1 MLALQAVGVNTLDS
15 SVFLWLNLGRDAP
28 EALVWLAMACS
39 RWLPA
44 VLLMALLPLA
54 ALGGPRGRRTVWL
67 ALLGMGLAWAAA
79 ALLKHSVAA
88 PRPFMLGLGTDWL
101 GHSGGNGF
109 PSSHASVAAAF
120 AASALLGGWPR
131 TLRWALAL
139 AGALVCWS
147 RIAVGVHFPSDVLA
161 AMLLGSLCALAAQA
175 AAAWLTARRARAKSR
190 WAARSGQTS

>member
-1 MLALQAVGVNTLDS
+1 MLALQAVGVNSLDS

-44 VLLMALLPLA
+44 VLLTALVPLA

-88 PRPFMLGLGTDWL
+88 PRPFMLGLGTEWL

-109 PSSHASVAAAF
+109 PSSHAAVAMAFAVSMALGPWRWPWRAAAVLCG
-120 AASALLGGWPR
+120 LLVG
-131 TLRWALAL
+131 
-139 AGALVCWS
+139 WS
-147 RIAVGVHFPSDVLA
+147 RIALGVHFPSDVLA
-161 AMLLGSLCALAAQA
+161 AALLGTACACGVYTLAGRVRSL
-175 AAAWLTARRARAKSR
+175 AWAP
-190 WAARSGQTS
+190 

>member
-67 ALLGMGLAWAAA
+67 ALLGMGLWPLVFV
-79 ALLKHSVAA
+79 LL
-88 PRPFMLGLGTDWL
+88 D
-101 GHSGGNGF
+101 
-109 PSSHASVAAAF
+109 
-120 AASALLGGWPR
+120 
-131 TLRWALAL
+131 
-139 AGALVCWS
+139 
-147 RIAVGVHFPSDVLA
+147 AVRFG
-161 AMLLGSLCALAAQA
+161 
-175 AAAWLTARRARAKSR
+175 RRGR
-190 WAARSGQTS
+190 